1 MKIKTKEMENK
12 NCQEGP
18 NHSMKFSDF
27 KVC

>member
-1 MKIKTKEMENK
+1 MKIKTKEMEYENG
-12 NCQEGP
+12 QEGS